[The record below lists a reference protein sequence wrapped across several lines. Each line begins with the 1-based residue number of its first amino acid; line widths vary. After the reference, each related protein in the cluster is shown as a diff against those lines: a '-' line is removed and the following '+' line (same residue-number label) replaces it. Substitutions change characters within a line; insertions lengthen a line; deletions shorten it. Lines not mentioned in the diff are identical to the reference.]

1 MLLDDAPSI
10 KAALATMNPT
20 AREATQLLAHR
31 ILERP
36 ALLDQDE
43 ELKKEAL
50 QACAVSFSRAGY
62 SIKEDQ
68 DRFIGF
74 LDDHGANVLD
84 LAVSIVLCMA
94 RDAKRRQTWGV
105 VGKVAAGLG
114 MVGAAAL
121 GAFFG

>member
-20 AREATQLLAHR
+20 ARTATQILAQR

-36 ALLDQDE
+36 TLLDDNDE
-43 ELKKEAL
+43 IKKQAL
-50 QACAVSFSRAGY
+50 YSCAAAFIDAGY
-62 SIKEDQ
+62 DLERDEQ
-68 DRFIGF
+68 RFASFIE
-74 LDDHGANVLD
+74 DHGANVLD

-94 RDAKRRQTWGV
+94 RDGQRRKMWGN
-105 VGKVAAGLG
+105 VGKVAAL
-114 MVGAAAL
+114 VGAAAL